1 MSCCDDFVWICCP
14 FEWFGVVVIV
24 LGDETVDC
32 SLKVDEGT
40 EDTSF
45 QPPPRQFGEEAFH
58 SVEPATGCRG
68 KVEGP
73 TRVPG
78 QPGADFFMLVGRIIV
93 DNGVDGLV
101 CRNIALDAVEKSDE
115 LLVAM
120 ALHVLPDDGCIQN
133 VQRRKQGGCAVALVI
148 MGHGCPASLLHW
160 QAGLR
165 AIKRLNL
172 GRFIDRKH
180 DRVGGRRDIQA
191 DNISELLKQGR
202 IVGEL
207 ELPPAMR
214 AETVRLPNSL
224 HRKSRHT
231 GCLGHRTQ
239 RPMRCFMGWWGLCQ
253 PHNLGHAI
261 SRDRRD
267 TGRAGLVAK
276 QAIDALRH
284 EPRLPTPD
292 ASLRLAGRSPDRH
305 RTQPI
310 IAQQNDTSTPDMFL
324 QASGSG
330 QQSRVIASDQPKIP

>member
-1 MSCCDDFVWICCP
+1 MRIGISFTVSLADRLRLQAIVAAPRSLQKHVWRARVILLSDD
-14 FEWFGVVVIV
+14 G
-24 LGDETVDC
+24 LGTMAI
-32 SLKVDEGT
+32 
-40 EDTSF
+40 
-45 QPPPRQFGEEAFH
+45 RA
-58 SVEPATGCRG
+58 ATGKSKTCIWRWQA
-68 KVEGP
+68 
-73 TRVPG
+73 R
-78 QPGADFFMLVGRIIV
+78 FMTE
-93 DNGVDGLV
+93 GVDGLL
-101 CRNIALDAVEKSDE
+101 RDKTHPPG
-115 LLVAM
+115 VAPV
-120 ALHVLPDDGCIQN
+120 APD
-133 VQRRKQGGCAVALVI
+133 RVAEIVRLTQAPPP
-148 MGHGCPASLLHW
+148 HEATHW
-160 QAGLR
+160 TLR

-253 PHNLGHAI
+253 PHNLSHAI
-261 SRDRRD
+261 RRD

-284 EPRLPTPD
+284 
-292 ASLRLAGRSPDRH
+292 
-305 RTQPI
+305 QPI

-330 QQSRVIASDQPKIP
+330 NNRV